1 MLYRASGVANP
12 VQDGIGS
19 DLFPD
24 AAGVLLGY
32 ARKEKRALIRGPH
45 ASGREERAHPSA
57 REGRGEGDAPRPSW
71 LACELG
77 WAACGGKQAGRGW
90 LRCSFP
96 FLLFFLF
103 YFSKPFSNRILNTIN
118 FNPKSH
124 DSNKN
129 MPQHECKFMFLNL

>member
-57 REGRGEGDAPRPSW
+57 RGGRGEGDAPRPG
-71 LACELG
+71 LAGLRVGLG
-77 WAACGGKQAGRGW
+77 RVRGQAGREG
-90 LRCSFP
+90 LAAGFFP
-96 FLLFFLF
+96 LSSLFLFFF
-103 YFSKPFSNRILNTIN
+103 QSPFQIE
-118 FNPKSH
+118 F
-124 DSNKN
+124 
-129 MPQHECKFMFLNL
+129 

>member
-1 MLYRASGVANP
+1 MLYRASGIANP

-57 REGRGEGDAPRPSW
+57 RGGRGEGDAPRPGW

-77 WAACGGKQAGRGW
+77 GRVRGQAGREG
-90 LRCSFP
+90 LAAGFFP
-96 FLLFFLF
+96 LSSLFLFFF
-103 YFSKPFSNRILNTIN
+103 QSPFQIE
-118 FNPKSH
+118 F
-124 DSNKN
+124 
-129 MPQHECKFMFLNL
+129 